1 MVEQRPDCVFLGA
14 VVLHGVDGVFVEGVL
29 VVEDVGHGDGLVRPV
44 VGHRVDFSLSDS
56 GLRYGA
62 AAASVADWQHTA
74 GASWNRLAAVH
85 WLDSRLHLFPC
96 QEKVTLGPRGWIK
109 EVPDLIRNQDHLP
122 PQ

>member
-1 MVEQRPDCVFLGA
+1 MMEPRPDCVILGA
-14 VVLHGVDGVFVEGVL
+14 VEILLGVEGV
-29 VVEDVGHGDGLVRPV
+29 VVDGDGHGDGLVRPV
-44 VGHRVDFSLSDS
+44 TGSRVDVSLSNS
-56 GLRYGA
+56 GLTSGA
-62 AAASVADWQHTA
+62 AAASVADWQQTA